1 MKKFTFMLLATFIAI
16 AAMAAGPEKRGM
28 LTLNTNAVVTSS
40 VKQVT
45 PKAKAVK
52 VQAPVTENLKKLT
65 KKAKANVRKAPKKVE
80 IADLLKADWMLCS
93 DYYEYDS
100 EEGGLVAAT
109 PAAGGTPITL
119 EMVDETTIGIEGF
132 TSDAT
137 EIINATI
144 STTVTDDLQEQGII
158 AILSIPQGQKLF
170 TNDTYGTI
178 NLYNASSDGD
188 ITAYVF
194 EAGYVVFDDLWYAGL
209 AGDVEEYA
217 EYAGAPLG
225 DYNYSFVV
233 PVNGTMTW
241 GKNSVPVYIEQDP
254 ENAKNVT
261 VYNFGGF
268 ETAVDVNMKENK
280 TFVIDEQIILYYN
293 SEVGYLSLAGLKIS
307 DGSYYFATLTGVG
320 TENALT
326 FDVNWMLYAGNSLYF
341 LGDPATITLIDGSE
355 FTYPEIPDVA
365 AVPNDPEIVTV
376 GEYDAAKGYGYVIAD
391 VPTTDVDGN
400 DLKESLLT
408 YVLYADIEG
417 EITPITFTPDLY
429 ENLKED
435 LTEIP
440 YEFTDSYDFQ
450 VSEGYKVVFLNY
462 DFTDYNQIGVQSIYY
477 GGGEVNAT
485 EIQWYFIKDYAFT
498 GGDATFDFNKM
509 DVPVS
514 ATGVSDGDIT
524 ETKKLTADIA
534 ETGDKITLAISPSD
548 ERCSTPNRF
557 WSTAAGPQLR
567 VYSGTLTFE
576 VPAGYTMTNMVF
588 NYNSKYWGGS
598 NNAGYVT
605 ADTGEITDD
614 ASAKQATW
622 TGDAQSVVFSIGYYD
637 EETGKWVSGNTQLNS
652 IVVTLAA
659 AEIKPIEAPEDLVT
673 ETYIFQGFDT
683 YFEEDV
689 TSEVQVGFYGE
700 NEVYIQGLST
710 GYVPDAWVK
719 GTIEEGVVT
728 IPETYLGVWNYDG
741 TDYEVTFAGAS
752 FIYDAEAETFTSKEG
767 YNTYTGKYLLDEFS
781 DVILTKKTTPVVTV
795 SDALYATYVAPT
807 DVDFTGAGV
816 TAYAATFDG
825 TYVLLE
831 EVTTVPAGTAVIVK
845 AAEAGTY
852 EVNKTEDAVLGATN
866 ELIAATEDIVADGTQ
881 YVLAKP
887 EGKPVG
893 FYRVTAG
900 STIAAGKGYMI
911 FESAVKPFYPF
922 AEDDATGIESLNAN
936 ANLDGVIYNV
946 AGQRVSKAQKGINI
960 INGKKILK

>member
-1 MKKFTFMLLATFIAI
+1 MKKFTFMLLATFIAV
-16 AAMAAGPEKRGM
+16 AAMAAGLEKRGM
-28 LTLNTNAVVTSS
+28 KALNTNAVMTSS

-45 PKAKAVK
+45 PKTKAVK
-52 VQAPVTENLKKLT
+52 VQAPITENLKKLT
-65 KKAKANVRKAPKKVE
+65 KKAKANVRKAPRKAE
-80 IADLLKADWMLCS
+80 ITDLLKADWMLCS
-93 DYYEYDS
+93 DYYEYD
-100 EEGGLVAAT
+100 EEAGGLVPAT
-109 PAAGGTPITL
+109 PAAGGTPITF

-293 SEVGYLSLAGLKIS
+293 SEVGYLSLAGLMIS
-307 DGSYYFATLTGVG
+307 EGSYYFATLTGVG

-365 AVPNDPEIVTV
+365 AVPNNPEIIAV
-376 GEYDAAKGYGYVIAD
+376 GEYDAEKGYGYVIAD

-417 EITPITFTPDLY
+417 EITPITFSPDLY
-429 ENLKED
+429 KNLEED

-440 YEFTDSYDFQ
+440 YTFTDSYDFDVTQ
-450 VSEGYKVVFLNY
+450 GYKVVYLNY
-462 DFTDYNQIGVQSIYY
+462 DYSDYNQIGVQSIYY
-477 GGGEVNAT
+477 GGGEVNKT
-485 EIQWYFIKDYAFT
+485 DIQWYHIKDYAFT
-498 GGDATFDFNKM
+498 GGDFTFDFNKM

-514 ATGVSDGDIT
+514 ATGVTDGDLAEAVELT
-524 ETKKLTADIA
+524 EEMVTLT
-534 ETGDKITLAISPSD
+534 ISPAD
-548 ERCSTPNRF
+548 DRCKTPNRF
-557 WSTAAGPQLR
+557 WGTSAGPQLR

-588 NYNSKYWGGS
+588 NYNKTSWG
-598 NNAGYVT
+598 NNAGNVA
-605 ADTGEITDD
+605 ADSGEITND
-614 ASAKQATW
+614 ATNHQATW

-637 EETGKWVSGNTQLNS
+637 EEAGNWVSGNTQLNS
-652 IVVTLAA
+652 IVVTVAP
-659 AEIKPIEAPEDLVT
+659 AELKPVEVPEDLVT
-673 ETYIFQGFDT
+673 EPYLFEAFDT

-700 NEVYIQGLST
+700 NEVYIQGLSA

-719 GTIEEGVVT
+719 GTIEDGVVT
-728 IPETYLGVWNYDG
+728 IPETYLGIFTYDG
-741 TDYEVTFAGAS
+741 DDYEVTFDGAT
-752 FIYDAEAETFTSKEG
+752 FIYDAENETFTSEEG
-767 YNTYTGKYLLDEFS
+767 YVTTSGKYLLDEFAN
-781 DVILTKKTTPVVTV
+781 VVLTKISTTTTVTV
-795 SDALYATYVAPT
+795 TDALYATYVAPT
-807 DVDFTGAGV
+807 DVDFTGAEV

-825 TYVLLE
+825 TYVILE
-831 EVTTVPAGTAVIVK
+831 QVTAVPAGTAVIVK
-845 AAEAGTY
+845 ATEAGTY
-852 EVNKTEDAVLGATN
+852 EVNKTEGAVLGATN
-866 ELIAATEDIVADGTQ
+866 ELIAATEDVVTNGTQ
-881 YVLAKP
+881 YILAQVNDK
-887 EGKPVG
+887 VG
-893 FYRVTAG
+893 FYKATG
-900 STIAAGKGYMI
+900 TIPAGKGYMV
-911 FESAVKPFYPF
+911 FETAVKGFYPF
-922 AEDDATGIESLNAN
+922 AEDDATGIENLNAN